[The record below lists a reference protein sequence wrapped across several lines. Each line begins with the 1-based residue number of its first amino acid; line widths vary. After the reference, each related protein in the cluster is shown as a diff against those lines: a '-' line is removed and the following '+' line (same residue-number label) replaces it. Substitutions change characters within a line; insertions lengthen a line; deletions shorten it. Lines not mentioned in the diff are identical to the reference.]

1 MSGATSEAAL
11 QRALKFLGFRARSE
25 QEVRVKLTQLGF
37 PQRTVEATLNR
48 LRNLS
53 LLNDEQLA
61 RDLALSRAKHG
72 GYGHLRIERE
82 LLQKGISKSLT
93 QRILSETVTEQG
105 EKENAMA
112 LLEKKFKNK
121 DLNDL
126 RILRQA
132 DNFLHQRG
140 YSDSLITELLKRS
153 LDNY

>member
-1 MSGATSEAAL
+1 MSGATPAEAL
-11 QRALKFLGFRARSE
+11 QRALKFLGFRARSK

-37 PQRTVEATLNR
+37 PQRTIEATLDR
-48 LRNLS
+48 LRNLN
-53 LLNDEQLA
+53 LLNDEQFA
-61 RDLALSRAKHG
+61 RDLALSRAKHS

-82 LLQKGISKSLT
+82 LWQKGISKSLT
-93 QRILSETVTEQG
+93 EHILNETFAEQG
-105 EKENAMA
+105 EKESAMA

-140 YSDSLITELLKRS
+140 YSDSLIAELLERPM
-153 LDNY
+153 DN

>member
-105 EKENAMA
+105 EKENAIAENA
-112 LLEKKFKNK
+112 LDEGNGTTHDPLPQMLLFCR
-121 DLNDL
+121 L
-126 RILRQA
+126 
-132 DNFLHQRG
+132 RG
-140 YSDSLITELLKRS
+140 YAHSSP
-153 LDNY
+153 